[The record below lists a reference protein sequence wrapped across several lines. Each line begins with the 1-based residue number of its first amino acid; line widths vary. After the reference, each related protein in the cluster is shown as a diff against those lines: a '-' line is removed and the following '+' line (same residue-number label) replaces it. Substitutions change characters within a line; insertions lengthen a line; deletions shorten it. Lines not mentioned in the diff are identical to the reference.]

1 VGRIVGCPNPLAD
14 FRYPAAV
21 DSRSSL
27 DLSGR
32 SFSVNQR
39 NTAIW
44 QESWAGVYQM
54 RWVGRPLP
62 RYEDAVLLQ
71 GRGRYTAD
79 QVRGARILRFVRSP
93 VARGRILT
101 VNATPEVPIIT
112 AAGIGDVKA
121 ICPRLDRPD
130 YVPVAQPILAHERV
144 TYVGEPIAVV
154 IAETAAEAEDLAERV
169 TVEIDAETPVVTLDQ
184 ALAPYA
190 PLVHDIAPQNTLID
204 ARFESPGVT
213 AAFAA
218 ADQVVEFTF
227 TSGRQAAVPL
237 ETRGAVATPDPGT
250 GRVTLSA
257 STQMPHLLR
266 TGIADVLGIPE
277 SELRVVAPEVG
288 GGFGQ
293 KMPLIPE
300 YVVVVWAARHFACT
314 VAWIE
319 DRLENLTASFHA
331 RDQRLHLRGAF
342 DADGRLVALDAD
354 VLCNVGAYSSFPA
367 TCGVEPLMALA
378 DLPGPYRV
386 PEYRARARG
395 IASNTCPMAPYR
407 GVSRLVITAAIERLM
422 DCAAARLGLDTLE
435 IRRRNLIAEFPYTS
449 VTGVAHDP
457 GSYREA
463 MEAAAEVV
471 DIAQFRARQQ
481 TARAEGRWLGL
492 GMSVFAERTGPGT
505 PAFAARRMVITPGF
519 ERVELVMDPSGFLE
533 ARIGSSPHGQGLK
546 TSLAQLIADE
556 IGITPNEIRIVAG
569 DTDRSPYGWGTFASR
584 SLVIAGGACKLA
596 AATLRDRLQ
605 EVAGQLLE
613 ADASDIE
620 LSAGRAF
627 VRGTDLGVE
636 VQQLARD
643 AYHQSH
649 RFPVIA
655 ETGLS
660 AVATYDPYGT
670 FSNACHIAIVAVDIA
685 TGQVTIERFVV
696 VEDAGRLINPM
707 IVEGQIHGGVAQG
720 IANALYEKV
729 IYDERGNVLT
739 GSLADYPVPTT
750 AEIPSIEI
758 HHLETL
764 TEASITGAKG
774 VGEGGTIGAP
784 AAVLNAVSD
793 ALAPCGIGIFEMPI
807 TPQRISQ
814 LLREA
819 GFKAQ

>member
-1 VGRIVGCPNPLAD
+1 
-14 FRYPAAV
+14 
-21 DSRSSL
+21 
-27 DLSGR
+27 
-32 SFSVNQR
+32 
-39 NTAIW
+39 
-44 QESWAGVYQM
+44 M

-62 RYEDAVLLQ
+62 CYEDLVLLR
-71 GRGRYTAD
+71 GRARYTAD
-79 QVRGARILRFVRSP
+79 LARGARMLRFVRSP
-93 VARGRILT
+93 VARGRILA
-101 VNATPEVPIIT
+101 VSAPPGVPIIT
-112 AAGIGDVKA
+112 AAALGELKP

-130 YVPVAQPILAHERV
+130 YIPVAQPIFAHERV
-144 TYVGEPIAVV
+144 NHVGEPIAAV
-154 IAETAAEAEDLAERV
+154 IADTAAEAEDLAEQV

-184 ALAPYA
+184 ALAPDA
-190 PLVHDIAPQNTLID
+190 PLVHDMAPRNTLID
-204 ARFESPGVT
+204 ARFETPGVA

-218 ADQVVEFTF
+218 AEQVIEFTF
-227 TSGRQAAVPL
+227 TSGRQAAVPM
-237 ETRGAVATPDPGT
+237 ETRGGVAALDPAT

-266 TGIADVLGIPE
+266 TGIADALGISE

-300 YVVVVWAARHFACT
+300 YVVTVWAARHFACT

-319 DRLENLTASFHA
+319 DRIENLTASFHA

-342 DADGRLVALDAD
+342 DADGRLLAVDAD
-354 VLCNVGAYSSFPA
+354 VLCNVGAYSSFPV

-378 DLPGPYRV
+378 DMPGPYQV

-395 IASNTCPMAPYR
+395 VASNTCPMAPYR
-407 GVSRLVITAAIERLM
+407 GVSRPVITAAMERLM
-422 DCAAARLGLDTLE
+422 DCAAARLRLDPLE
-435 IRRRNLIAEFPYTS
+435 IRPRNLITEFPHTS
-449 VTGVAHDP
+449 VTGVVHDP

-481 TARAEGRWLGL
+481 AARAEGRWRGL
-492 GMSVFAERTGPGT
+492 VISVFAERTGPGT
-505 PAFAARRMVITPGF
+505 PAFAARGMVITPGF
-519 ERVELVMDPSGFLE
+519 ERVELVMDPSGSLE

-546 TSLAQLIADE
+546 TALAQLIADE
-556 IGITPNEIRIVAG
+556 TGVAPDQIRVIAG

-596 AATLRDRLQ
+596 AATLRERLQ
-605 EVAGQLLE
+605 AAAGQVLE

-636 VQQLARD
+636 VQQLARA

-670 FSNACHIAIVAVDIA
+670 FSNACHVAVVEVDVA
-685 TGQVTIERFVV
+685 TGQVQIERFVV

-729 IYDERGNVLT
+729 SYDDRGNVLT

-750 AEIPSIEI
+750 AEIPNIEI
-758 HHLETL
+758 HHLESL
-764 TEASITGAKG
+764 TEATVTGAKG

-793 ALAPCGIGIFEMPI
+793 ALAPFGIGIFEMPI

-814 LLREA
+814 FLREVRSPMNQA
-819 GFKAQ
+819 GRHSYGEP

>member
-1 VGRIVGCPNPLAD
+1 
-14 FRYPAAV
+14 
-21 DSRSSL
+21 
-27 DLSGR
+27 
-32 SFSVNQR
+32 
-39 NTAIW
+39 
-44 QESWAGVYQM
+44 M

-62 RYEDAVLLQ
+62 RYEDPVLLQ
-71 GRGRYTAD
+71 GRGRFTAD
-79 QVRGARILRFVRSP
+79 LAWGARRLRFVRSP
-93 VARGRILT
+93 LARGRILR
-101 VNATPEVPIIT
+101 VSAPPEVPIIT
-112 AAGIGDVKA
+112 AAVLGDVKP

-130 YVPVAQPILAHERV
+130 FVPVAQPILAHNRV
-144 TYVGEPIAVV
+144 NYVGELIAAV
-154 IAETAAEAEDLAERV
+154 IADTAAEAEDHAEQV
-169 TVEIDAETPVVTLDQ
+169 SVEIDAETPVVTLDQ
-184 ALAPYA
+184 ALAPDA
-190 PLVHDIAPQNTLID
+190 PLVHDAAARNTLID
-204 ARFESPGVT
+204 ARFDTPGV
-213 AAFAA
+213 AA
-218 ADQVVEFTF
+218 ALAAANQVVEFAF

-237 ETRGAVATPDPGT
+237 ETRGAVAAFDPAT

-277 SELRVVAPEVG
+277 SELRVIAPEVG

-300 YVVVVWAARHFACT
+300 YVVAVWAARHFACT

-342 DADGRLVALDAD
+342 DADGRLLAIDAN
-354 VLCNVGAYSSFPA
+354 VLCNVGAYSSFPV

-378 DLPGPYRV
+378 DLPGPYQV
-386 PEYRARARG
+386 PEYRSRARG

-407 GVSRLVITAAIERLM
+407 GVSRPVITAAMERLM
-422 DCAAARLGLDTLE
+422 DCAALRLGLDALE
-435 IRRRNLIAEFPYTS
+435 IRRRNLITDFPHTS
-449 VTGVAHDP
+449 VTGVVHDA

-463 MEAAAEVV
+463 MEAAAQVV

-481 TARAEGRWLGL
+481 AARAEGRWLGL
-492 GMSVFAERTGPGT
+492 GISVFAERTGPGT

-519 ERVELVMDPSGFLE
+519 ERVELVMDPSGSLE

-556 IGITPNEIRIVAG
+556 TGVMPDKIRIVAG
-569 DTDRSPYGWGTFASR
+569 DTDRSPYGWGTFARR

-596 AATLRDRLQ
+596 AAALRERLRA
-605 EVAGQLLE
+605 VAGQILE
-613 ADASDIE
+613 AAASDTEI
-620 LSAGRAF
+620 ADGRAF
-627 VRGTDLGVE
+627 VRGTDLSVE
-636 VQQLARD
+636 VQQLARA

-649 RFPVIA
+649 LFPAIA

-660 AVATYDPYGT
+660 AMATYDPYGT
-670 FSNACHIAIVAVDIA
+670 FSNACHIAVVVVDIA
-685 TGQVTIERFVV
+685 TGQVQIERFVV

-720 IANALYEKV
+720 IANALCERV
-729 IYDERGNVLT
+729 IYDDRGNVLT

-750 AEIPSIEI
+750 VEISSIEI

-784 AAVLNAVSD
+784 ATVLNAISG

-807 TPQRISQ
+807 TSQRISQ

>member
-1 VGRIVGCPNPLAD
+1 V
-14 FRYPAAV
+14 
-21 DSRSSL
+21 
-27 DLSGR
+27 
-32 SFSVNQR
+32 
-39 NTAIW
+39 
-44 QESWAGVYQM
+44 

-62 RYEDAVLLQ
+62 RYEDPVLLQ

-79 QVRGARILRFVRSP
+79 LAQGARILRFVRSP
-93 VARGRILT
+93 VARGRIRA
-101 VNATPEVPIIT
+101 VNAPPDAAIIT
-112 AAGIGDVKA
+112 AAVLGDVRP

-130 YVPVAQPILAHERV
+130 YVAVAQPILAHERV
-144 TYVGEPIAVV
+144 TYVGEPIAAV
-154 IAETAAEAEDLAERV
+154 IAGTAADAEDLAEQV
-169 TVEIDAETPVVTLDQ
+169 TVEIAAETPVVTLDQ
-184 ALAPYA
+184 ALAPGA

-204 ARFESPGVT
+204 ARFETPEV
-213 AAFAA
+213 AA
-218 ADQVVEFTF
+218 ALAAAHQVIEFTF

-237 ETRGAVATPDPGT
+237 EPRGAVAAFDMAT

-266 TGIADVLGIPE
+266 TGIADTLGIAE

-293 KMPLIPE
+293 KMALIPE
-300 YVVVVWAARHFACT
+300 YIVAVWAARHFACT

-342 DADGRLVALDAD
+342 DADGRLLALDAD
-354 VLCNVGAYSSFPA
+354 ILCNVGAYSNFPA
-367 TCGVEPLMALA
+367 TCGVEPLMAMA
-378 DLPGPYRV
+378 DMPGPYRV
-386 PEYRARARG
+386 PEYRARARAV
-395 IASNTCPMAPYR
+395 ASNTCPMAPYR
-407 GVSRLVITAAIERLM
+407 GVSRPVITAAMERLM
-422 DCAAARLGLDTLE
+422 ECAAARLGLDALE
-435 IRRRNLIAEFPYTS
+435 IRRRNLTAEFPHTS
-449 VTGVAHDP
+449 VTGVVQDA

-463 MEAAAEVV
+463 MEAAARVV
-471 DIAQFRARQQ
+471 DFAQFRARQQ
-481 TARAEGRWLGL
+481 TARADGRWLGL
-492 GMSVFAERTGPGT
+492 GMSVFAERTGPGS

-546 TSLAQLIADE
+546 TTLAQLIADE
-556 IGITPNEIRIVAG
+556 IGVVPAEIRVVAG
-569 DTDRSPYGWGTFASR
+569 DTDRTPYGWGTFASR

-596 AATLRDRLQ
+596 AATLRERLQ
-605 EVAGQLLE
+605 VVASQILE
-613 ADASDIE
+613 AAASDIE
-620 LSAGRAF
+620 ISDGRAF

-636 VQQLARD
+636 VRQLARS

-649 RFPVIA
+649 RFPTIA

-670 FSNACHIAIVAVDIA
+670 FSNACHIAIVEVDVA
-685 TGQVTIERFVV
+685 TGHVTIERFVV

-720 IANALYEKV
+720 IANALYERV
-729 IYDERGNVLT
+729 VYDDGGNILT
-739 GSLADYPVPTT
+739 GSLADYLVPTM
-750 AEIPSIEI
+750 AEIPGLEI

-764 TEASITGAKG
+764 TEASVTGAKG

-793 ALAPCGIGIFEMPI
+793 ALAPFGVGIFEMPI
-807 TPQRISQ
+807 TPQRILQ

-819 GFKAQ
+819 GCKAQ

>member
-1 VGRIVGCPNPLAD
+1 
-14 FRYPAAV
+14 
-21 DSRSSL
+21 
-27 DLSGR
+27 
-32 SFSVNQR
+32 
-39 NTAIW
+39 
-44 QESWAGVYQM
+44 M

-62 RYEDAVLLQ
+62 RYEDRSLLQ

-79 QVRGARILRFVRSP
+79 LAQGARRLRFVRSP
-93 VARGRILT
+93 VARGRILR
-101 VNATPEVPIIT
+101 VNAPPEVPIIT
-112 AAGIGDVKA
+112 AAVLGDVKP

-130 YVPVAQPILAHERV
+130 YVPVAQPILAYERV
-144 TYVGEPIAVV
+144 NYVGEPIAAV
-154 IAETAAEAEDLAERV
+154 IADTGAEAEDLAEQV
-169 TVEIDAETPVVTLDQ
+169 TVEIAAEAPVVTLDE
-184 ALAPYA
+184 ALAPGA
-190 PLVHDIAPQNTLID
+190 PLVHDTAAQNTLID
-204 ARFESPGVT
+204 ARFATPGI
-213 AAFAA
+213 AA
-218 ADQVVEFTF
+218 ALAAAHQVVEFTF

-237 ETRGAVATPDPGT
+237 ETRGAVAAFDPAT

-266 TGIADVLGIPE
+266 TGIADVVGIPE
-277 SELRVVAPEVG
+277 SELRVIAPEVG

-300 YVVVVWAARHFACT
+300 YVIAVWAARRFACS

-342 DADGRLVALDAD
+342 DADGRLLAIDAD
-354 VLCNVGAYSSFPA
+354 VLCNVGAYSSFPV

-378 DLPGPYRV
+378 DLPGPYQV

-395 IASNTCPMAPYR
+395 VASNTCPMAPYR
-407 GVSRLVITAAIERLM
+407 GVSRPVITAAIERLM
-422 DCAAARLGLDTLE
+422 DCAAARLGLDILE

-449 VTGVAHDP
+449 VTGVVHDP

-463 MEAAAEVV
+463 MEAAVEVV

-481 TARAEGRWLGL
+481 TARAEGRWFGL

-546 TSLAQLIADE
+546 TSLAQLIAVG
-556 IGITPNEIRIVAG
+556 IGITPDEIRVVAG

-596 AATLRDRLQ
+596 AATLRERLQ
-605 EVAGQLLE
+605 MVAGQILE
-613 ADASDIE
+613 AHASDIE
-620 LSAGRAF
+620 ISAGRAF

-636 VQQLARD
+636 VQQLARA

-670 FSNACHIAIVAVDIA
+670 FSNACHIAIVAVDVA
-685 TGQVTIERFVV
+685 TGQLTIERFVV
-696 VEDAGRLINPM
+696 IEDAGRLINPM

-729 IYDERGNVLT
+729 IYDDQGNVLT

-750 AEIPSIEI
+750 AEIPSIQI

-764 TEASITGAKG
+764 TEASVTGAKG

-793 ALAPCGIGIFEMPI
+793 ALAPFGIGIFEMPI

-819 GFKAQ
+819 EFKAQ

>member
-1 VGRIVGCPNPLAD
+1 
-14 FRYPAAV
+14 
-21 DSRSSL
+21 
-27 DLSGR
+27 
-32 SFSVNQR
+32 
-39 NTAIW
+39 
-44 QESWAGVYQM
+44 M

-62 RYEDAVLLQ
+62 RYEDSVLLR

-79 QVRGARILRFVRSP
+79 LAGGARILRFVRSP
-93 VARGRILT
+93 AARGRILT
-101 VNATPEVPIIT
+101 VNAPPEVPIIT
-112 AAGIGDVKA
+112 AAVLGDVKP

-144 TYVGEPIAVV
+144 TYVGEPIAAV
-154 IAETAAEAEDLAERV
+154 IAETAAKAEDLAEQV
-169 TVEIDAETPVVTLDQ
+169 TVEIAAETPVVTLDE
-184 ALAPYA
+184 ALAPGA
-190 PLVHDIAPQNTLID
+190 PLVHDAAAQNTLID
-204 ARFESPGVT
+204 ARFETP
-213 AAFAA
+213 AIAA
-218 ADQVVEFTF
+218 ALAAAHQVVEFTL

-237 ETRGAVATPDPGT
+237 ETRGAVAAFDPAT
-250 GRVTLSA
+250 GRITLTA

-277 SELRVVAPEVG
+277 SELRVIAPEVG

-300 YVVVVWAARHFACT
+300 YVIAVWAARRFACS

-319 DRLENLTASFHA
+319 DRLENLTASFHS

-354 VLCNVGAYSSFPA
+354 VLCNVGAYSNFPV

-378 DLPGPYRV
+378 DMPGPYRV
-386 PEYRARARG
+386 LEYRAHARG

-407 GVSRLVITAAIERLM
+407 GVSRPVITAAIERLM
-422 DCAAARLGLDTLE
+422 DCAAARLGLDMLE

-449 VTGVAHDP
+449 VTGVVHDP

-463 MEAAAEVV
+463 MEAAARVV
-471 DIAQFRARQQ
+471 DLAQFRARQQ
-481 TARAEGRWLGL
+481 TARVEGRWLGL

-556 IGITPNEIRIVAG
+556 IGITPDEIRVVAG

-596 AATLRDRLQ
+596 ASTLRKRLQ
-605 EVAGQLLE
+605 AVAGQILE

-620 LSAGRAF
+620 IADGRAF

-636 VQQLARD
+636 VQQLARA

-649 RFPVIA
+649 RFPVIV

-660 AVATYDPYGT
+660 AVASYDPYGT
-670 FSNACHIAIVAVDIA
+670 LSNACHVAVVEVDVA
-685 TGQVTIERFVV
+685 TGQVAIERFVV

-729 IYDERGNVLT
+729 IYDDRGNVLT

-764 TEASITGAKG
+764 TEASVTSAKG

-784 AAVLNAVSD
+784 AAVLNAISD
-793 ALAPCGIGIFEMPI
+793 ALASLGIGIFEMPI

-819 GFKAQ
+819 ELKAQ

>member
-1 VGRIVGCPNPLAD
+1 
-14 FRYPAAV
+14 
-21 DSRSSL
+21 
-27 DLSGR
+27 
-32 SFSVNQR
+32 
-39 NTAIW
+39 
-44 QESWAGVYQM
+44 M

-62 RYEDAVLLQ
+62 RYEDPVLLQ

-79 QVRGARILRFVRSP
+79 LTQGARILRFVRSP
-93 VARGRILT
+93 VARGRILV
-101 VNATPEVPIIT
+101 VNAPPAVPIIT
-112 AAGIGDVKA
+112 AAVLGDVKP

-130 YVPVAQPILAHERV
+130 YVPVAQPILARERV
-144 TYVGEPIAVV
+144 TYVGEPIAAV
-154 IAETAAEAEDLAERV
+154 IADTAAEAEDLAEQV
-169 TVEIDAETPVVTLDQ
+169 TVEIADETPVVTLDQ
-184 ALAPYA
+184 ALAPGA
-190 PLVHDIAPQNTLID
+190 PLVHDTAAQNTLID
-204 ARFESPGVT
+204 ARFETPNV
-213 AAFAA
+213 AVAFAA
-218 ADQVVEFTF
+218 AHQAIEFTF
-227 TSGRQAAVPL
+227 TSGRQAAVPM
-237 ETRGAVATPDPGT
+237 EPRGAVAAFEAAT

-266 TGIADVLGIPE
+266 TGIADALGIPE

-293 KMPLIPE
+293 KMALIPE
-300 YVVVVWAARHFACT
+300 YVVAVWAARRFAGT

-342 DADGRLVALDAD
+342 AADGKLMAIDADI
-354 VLCNVGAYSSFPA
+354 LCNVGAYSNFPA

-378 DLPGPYRV
+378 DMPGPYRLR
-386 PEYRARARG
+386 EYRARARG
-395 IASNTCPMAPYR
+395 VASNTCPMAPYR
-407 GVSRLVITAAIERLM
+407 GVSRPVITAAMERLM
-422 DCAAARLGLDTLE
+422 DCAAARVGLDPLE
-435 IRRRNLIAEFPYTS
+435 IRRRNLITEFPHTS
-449 VTGVAHDP
+449 VTGIVQDP

-463 MEAAAEVV
+463 MEAAAQVV
-471 DIAQFRARQQ
+471 DFAQFRARQQ

-492 GMSVFAERTGPGT
+492 GVSVFSERTGPGT
-505 PAFAARRMVITPGF
+505 PAFAARRMVINPGF
-519 ERVELVMDPSGFLE
+519 ERVELAMDPSGFLE

-546 TSLAQLIADE
+546 TTLAQLIADE
-556 IGITPNEIRIVAG
+556 IGVAPKEIRVVAG
-569 DTDRSPYGWGTFASR
+569 DTDRTPYGWGTFASR

-596 AATLRDRLQ
+596 AATLRERLQ
-605 EVAGQLLE
+605 AVAGRILE

-620 LSAGRAF
+620 IDDGRAF

-636 VQQLARD
+636 LRQLARA

-649 RFPVIA
+649 RFPTIA

-670 FSNACHIAIVAVDIA
+670 FSNACHVAIVAIDIA
-685 TGQVTIERFVV
+685 TGEVKIERFVV

-729 IYDERGNVLT
+729 IYDEGGNILA
-739 GSLADYPVPTT
+739 GSLADYLVPTM
-750 AEIPSIEI
+750 AEIPRLEI

-764 TEASITGAKG
+764 TEATVTGAKG

-793 ALAPCGIGIFEMPI
+793 ALAPFGVGIFEMPI
-807 TPQRISQ
+807 TPQRILQ
-814 LLREA
+814 LLRAA
-819 GFKAQ
+819 GCKAQ

>member
-1 VGRIVGCPNPLAD
+1 
-14 FRYPAAV
+14 
-21 DSRSSL
+21 
-27 DLSGR
+27 
-32 SFSVNQR
+32 
-39 NTAIW
+39 
-44 QESWAGVYQM
+44 M

-62 RYEDAVLLQ
+62 RYEDPVLLR
-71 GRGRYTAD
+71 GRGGYTAD
-79 QVRGARILRFVRSP
+79 LAQGARTLRFLRSP

-101 VNATPEVPIIT
+101 VNAPPEVPIIT
-112 AAGIGDVKA
+112 AAVLGDVKP

-130 YVPVAQPILAHERV
+130 YVPIAQPILARERV
-144 TYVGEPIAVV
+144 TYVGEPIAAV
-154 IAETAAEAEDLAERV
+154 IADTAAEAEDLAEQV
-169 TVEIDAETPVVTLDQ
+169 TVEIEAETPVVTLDQ
-184 ALAPYA
+184 ALAAEA
-190 PLVHDIAPQNTLID
+190 PLVHDMAPQNTLID
-204 ARFESPGVT
+204 ARFETDGVD
-213 AAFAA
+213 AAFATA
-218 ADQVVEFTF
+218 HQTVEFTF
-227 TSGRQAAVPL
+227 TSRRQAAAPL
-237 ETRGAVATPDPGT
+237 ESRNAVAAFDAAT

-266 TGIADVLGIPE
+266 TGIADALGIPE
-277 SELRVVAPEVG
+277 SELRVIAPEVG

-293 KMPLIPE
+293 KMPLVPE
-300 YVVVVWAARHFACT
+300 YIVAVWAARRFACT

-342 DADGRLVALDAD
+342 DADGKLLAIDAD
-354 VLCNVGAYSSFPA
+354 ILCNVGAYSNFPA

-378 DLPGPYRV
+378 DMPGPYRV

-395 IASNTCPMAPYR
+395 IATNTCPMAPYR
-407 GVSRLVITAAIERLM
+407 GVSRPVITSAVERLM
-422 DCAAARLGLDTLE
+422 DCAAARLGLDPLD
-435 IRRRNLIAEFPYTS
+435 IRRRNLASEFPHTS
-449 VTGVAHDP
+449 VTGVVHDP

-463 MEAAAEVV
+463 MEAAARVV
-471 DIAQFRARQQ
+471 DFARFRARQQ
-481 TARAEGRWLGL
+481 TARAEGRCLGL
-492 GMSVFAERTGPGT
+492 GLSVFAERTGPGT

-519 ERVELVMDPSGFLE
+519 ERVELVMDPSGFIE

-546 TSLAQLIADE
+546 TALAQLIADE
-556 IGITPNEIRIVAG
+556 IGISPDRIRVVAG
-569 DTDRSPYGWGTFASR
+569 DTDRTPYGWGTFASR

-596 AATLRDRLQ
+596 AALLRDRLQ
-605 EVAGQLLE
+605 AVAGQVLE
-613 ADASDIE
+613 ADDSDIE

-636 VQQLARD
+636 VQQLARA

-670 FSNACHIAIVAVDIA
+670 FSNACHVAVVEVDAA
-685 TGQVTIERFVV
+685 TGQVAIERFVV

-720 IANALYEKV
+720 IANALYERI
-729 IYDERGNVLT
+729 IYVERGNVLT
-739 GSLADYPVPTT
+739 GSLADYLVPTMS
-750 AEIPSIEI
+750 EIPRIEI

-784 AAVLNAVSD
+784 AALLNAVSD
-793 ALAPCGIGIFEMPI
+793 ALAPCGIGVFEMPI
-807 TPQRISQ
+807 TAQRISQ

>member
-1 VGRIVGCPNPLAD
+1 
-14 FRYPAAV
+14 
-21 DSRSSL
+21 
-27 DLSGR
+27 
-32 SFSVNQR
+32 
-39 NTAIW
+39 
-44 QESWAGVYQM
+44 M

-62 RYEDAVLLQ
+62 RYEDPILLQ

-79 QVRGARILRFVRSP
+79 LAWGARMLRFVRSP

-101 VNATPEVPIIT
+101 VNAPPEVPIIT
-112 AAGIGDVKA
+112 AAALGDVKP

-130 YVPVAQPILAHERV
+130 YVAVAQPILAYERV
-144 TYVGEPIAVV
+144 NYVGEPIAAV
-154 IAETAAEAEDLAERV
+154 IADTAAQAEDLAEQV
-169 TVEIDAETPVVTLDQ
+169 TVEIATESPVVTLDE
-184 ALAPYA
+184 ALAPGA
-190 PLVHDIAPQNTLID
+190 PLVHDAAVQNTLID
-204 ARFESPGVT
+204 ARFETPGI
-213 AAFAA
+213 AA
-218 ADQVVEFTF
+218 ALVAAHQVVEFTF

-237 ETRGAVATPDPGT
+237 ETRGAVAAYEPVT
-250 GRVTLSA
+250 GRVILSA

-266 TGIADVLGIPE
+266 TGIADALRIPE

-331 RDQRLHLRGAF
+331 RDQRLYLCGAF
-342 DADGRLVALDAD
+342 DGDGRLLAIDAD
-354 VLCNVGAYSSFPA
+354 VLCNVGAYSNFPA

-386 PEYRARARG
+386 AEYRARARG
-395 IASNTCPMAPYR
+395 VASNTCPMAPYR
-407 GVSRLVITAAIERLM
+407 GVSRPVITAAIERLM
-422 DCAAARLGLDTLE
+422 DRAAVRLGLDTLE
-435 IRRRNLIAEFPYTS
+435 IRRRNLITEFPHTS
-449 VTGVAHDP
+449 VTGVVHDP

-463 MEAAAEVV
+463 MEAAARVV
-471 DIAQFRARQQ
+471 NIAQFRARQQ
-481 TARAEGRWLGL
+481 TARADGRWLGL
-492 GMSVFAERTGPGT
+492 GISVFAERTGPGT

-519 ERVELVMDPSGFLE
+519 ERVELVMDPSGSLE

-546 TSLAQLIADE
+546 TTLAQLIADE
-556 IGITPNEIRIVAG
+556 IGIAPNEIRVVIG
-569 DTDRSPYGWGTFASR
+569 DIDRSPYGWGTFASR

-605 EVAGQLLE
+605 AVAGQVLE

-620 LSAGRAF
+620 IADGRAF

-636 VQQLARD
+636 VHQLARA
-643 AYHQSH
+643 AYHQSQ
-649 RFPVIA
+649 RFPVIV

-670 FSNACHIAIVAVDIA
+670 FSNACHVAVVEVDLA
-685 TGQVTIERFVV
+685 TGQVAIERFVV

-750 AEIPSIEI
+750 TEIPSIEI

-764 TEASITGAKG
+764 SEASITGAKG

-793 ALAPCGIGIFEMPI
+793 ALAPFGIGIFEMPI